1 VEEDVTAVGESYVS
15 GVAKPDAAVVGSA
28 FRSDADLLG
37 YLGDVF
43 LTMPFEGSLT

>member
-1 VEEDVTAVGESYVS
+1 VEEDVKAAVESRLS
-15 GVAKPDAAVVGSA
+15 GVAKPGVAVVRSA

-43 LTMPFEGSLT
+43 LTMPFEGFLT